1 MEKSMKTSGSSSRN
15 KRQTE
20 DGRASRQAANDSP
33 LSGSAAAPI
42 PITSDIGR
50 FLRSKTD
57 SEDTKRMK
65 LELEMI
71 RAKTEA
77 QVAAIRA
84 TESKAMLEVAK
95 TFADL
100 VAKQMASN
108 TED

>member
-1 MEKSMKTSGSSSRN
+1 
-15 KRQTE
+15 
-20 DGRASRQAANDSP
+20 
-33 LSGSAAAPI
+33 
-42 PITSDIGR
+42 
-50 FLRSKTD
+50 
-57 SEDTKRMK
+57 MK

-77 QVAAIRA
+77 QVAANRA

-108 TED
+108 AED